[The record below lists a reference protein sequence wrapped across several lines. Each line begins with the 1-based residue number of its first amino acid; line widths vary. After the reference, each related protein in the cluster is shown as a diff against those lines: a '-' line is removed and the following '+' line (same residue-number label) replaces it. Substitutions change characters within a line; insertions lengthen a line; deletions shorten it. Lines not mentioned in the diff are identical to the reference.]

1 MKRILF
7 LGAVMGLAAC
17 DQGRPS
23 QDAPSSVTAPAT
35 ATDDKAS
42 GSPPLP
48 EAPPPPIASDRTPS
62 IDSVPQR
69 LTQQPK
75 LLLDGHQRE
84 KPRQATVYTPPAGS
98 PERVELMN
106 ALRAQTRAALG
117 GDVVFVV
124 SELRSNGQ
132 WSFGRMEPQWPNGRA
147 ISPSQTPLLRQ
158 NPDQIFDG
166 LRTEAIWRKTGN
178 RWQVYAHQI
187 GSTDVWWLEHCGLVP
202 ANVMRGC

>member
-7 LGAVMGLAAC
+7 LGAVLGLAAC

-23 QDAPSSVTAPAT
+23 QDAPSSVVAPAT
-35 ATDDKAS
+35 ATDDNAS
-42 GSPPLP
+42 GSTPLP
-48 EAPPPPIASDRTPS
+48 EAPIYPVASDRTPLT
-62 IDSVPQR
+62 DSVPQR

-75 LLLDGHQRE
+75 LLSDSHQRE

-106 ALRAQTRAALG
+106 ALRAQTRAVLG

-124 SELRSNGQ
+124 GELRSNGQ
-132 WSFGRMEPQWPNGRA
+132 WAFGRMEPQWPNGRA
-147 ISPSQTPLLRQ
+147 ISPLQTPLFRQ
-158 NPDQIFDG
+158 NPDQMFDG
-166 LRTEAIWRKTGN
+166 LHTETIWRKTGN

-187 GSTDVWWLEHCGLVP
+187 GSTDVWWLEYCGLVP
-202 ANVMRGC
+202 ASVMRGC